1 MKDFNEDKSMDI
13 DLFQTEY
20 KMFIEEL
27 KEKGYCS
34 EEDRQKMLDL
44 LNKADKIM
52 EDMKNDTE
60 TSDGKR

>member
-44 LNKADKIM
+44 LDKADRIIEGGM
-52 EDMKNDTE
+52 
-60 TSDGKR
+60 SDAKV

>member
-1 MKDFNEDKSMDI
+1 MRHINEDKRMNI

-34 EEDRQKMLDL
+34 EEDRRKMLDL
-44 LNKADKIM
+44 LDKADKIM
-52 EDMKNDTE
+52 EDMKNE
-60 TSDGKR
+60 